1 MMAGTRRMLDPR
13 PGRGYGRQTM
23 RIKNS
28 LRLGLGALV
37 VPASLPLIDATPV
50 QATDADSE
58 GHMSTATVDLGTLQ
72 SCTAN
77 FSLTKENSRYVSF
90 DLTGPLA
97 DEVVLGEDLVPVWV
111 YDDGGTESYCE
122 MEPAWNPESP
132 PFIPTDASSVDF
144 SPPFDFSVGAPG
156 LINSDAVEFFMV
168 GSDIPVI
175 GLELDGLFQPGTRA
189 QYLIPLPPKEPTP
202 ATAGDGGHIRLVP
215 ATADLTE
222 DMLIYDP
229 ALPTAFTYLFSLAS
243 DDLFANWD
251 VVSEELGAIVTE
263 LFSDADAS
271 VRAEVASYV
280 AALATFDPVD
290 GAELCVTEFSADVW
304 EAFRERAAHPVF
316 WEAVQDAGRE
326 DDLYLEIL
334 LPTGVCET
342 VTILG
347 LLAAMNNLNI
357 DSRLVPVSVG
367 TLPATGVGSTGLVA
381 VSGVALLAG
390 AVLIA
395 GRRRRMA

>member
-50 QATDADSE
+50 EATDADSE

-111 YDDGGTESYCE
+111 CDDGGTESYCE

-168 GSDIPVI
+168 GFDIPVI

-189 QYLIPLPPKEPTP
+189 QYLIPLPPEEPTP

-229 ALPTAFTYLFSLAS
+229 ALPTAVTYVMDLGS
-243 DDLFANWD
+243 DVFEWD
-251 VVSEELGAIVTE
+251 VVSEELSAIVTE

-280 AALATFDPVD
+280 AALAGASAD
-290 GAELCVTEFSADVW
+290 GFSPCETGFSADVW

-326 DDLYLEIL
+326 DDLYLQIL

-381 VSGVALLAG
+381 VSGAALLAG